1 MPWCPKCKNEYV
13 DGVKTCV
20 DCGCDLVGS
29 LEEMEKEGLIFGT
42 QEEMEELLSFLSCNG
57 IKSGELRFDETEDL
71 YELFVSPEEKG
82 RASRYSGIFQ
92 KEKNLRGKKKAI
104 NNSSFEDMQ
113 EELAETEEEAEE
125 EAVEAAPAGPVY
137 EAASQKA
144 ENFKSGAYTLLG
156 AGIVGMI
163 LLICLLAGVLPIQLN
178 GSTKYLTGGVMGA
191 LFLVFIVMGV
201 LSLKS
206 SRQFEGKAKEE
217 SALKEELRRWCDENI
232 TAEAVDASIPDLPD
246 AEEARYFRRTERI
259 RAMISENFLNLE
271 AGYLE
276 NFVDEIYPQFFGG
289 DGQ

>member
-92 KEKNLRGKKKAI
+92 KEKNLREKKKAI
-104 NNSSFEDMQ
+104 NNNSFEDMQ

-217 SALKEELRRWCDENI
+217 SALKEELRLWCDENI

-276 NFVDEIYPQFFGG
+276 NFVDEIYPQFFGE

>member
-92 KEKNLRGKKKAI
+92 KEKNLREKKKERE
-104 NNSSFEDMQ
+104 NNGFEEMQ
-113 EELAETEEEAEE
+113 EELTETEEEAEE
-125 EAVEAAPAGPVY
+125 AVEAPAAGPVY
-137 EAASQKA
+137 EAASLKA
-144 ENFKSGAYTLLG
+144 ENFKSGAYTLLA

-178 GSTKYLTGGVMGA
+178 GSTKYLSGGVMGA

-232 TAEAVDASIPDLPD
+232 TAEAVDASIPDLPE

-276 NFVDEIYPQFFGG
+276 NFVDEIYPQFFDE